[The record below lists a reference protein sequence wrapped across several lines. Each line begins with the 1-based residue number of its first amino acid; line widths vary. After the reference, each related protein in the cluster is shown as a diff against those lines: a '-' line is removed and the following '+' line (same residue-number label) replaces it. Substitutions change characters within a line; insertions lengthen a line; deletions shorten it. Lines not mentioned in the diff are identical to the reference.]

1 MVTLGGL
8 IHNNNKFRF
17 SLLLKNTNYSTCFH
31 DRFFLNGN
39 FTLSKHYKQRVF
51 WFVVL
56 YFHNFWYGFFAI
68 AFLISFK
75 CFDDKITLLFFTNS
89 SVLSISSIAFLMLIL
104 YCSERGIILSFL
116 LIFIFCSEKFI
127 ISLRHELIKI
137 TKIFFSN
144 FFGYSIL

>member
-104 YCSERGIILSFL
+104 YCSERGISLS
-116 LIFIFCSEKFI
+116 
-127 ISLRHELIKI
+127 
-137 TKIFFSN
+137 
-144 FFGYSIL
+144 SILTFTTWAFTTCFWDFFLFVFLCTHKK

>member
-104 YCSERGIILSFL
+104 YCSERGIIKIERSGSTKVL
-116 LIFIFCSEKFI
+116 KN
-127 ISLRHELIKI
+127 LRKESSSK
-137 TKIFFSN
+137 S
-144 FFGYSIL
+144 